1 MKLQSISDLHLELSD
16 NSRWIMENLP
26 EVAGD
31 VLLIAGDSVY
41 LNKNSQYQMH
51 PFWQWASEHYQQV
64 VVAMGNHEFYHD
76 FDVAALKDGH
86 CTEILPNVKA
96 YYNAVVHLQNTDIIV
111 STLWSYIR
119 PEDAFYTERSD
130 SDFYRIKYNGHRMR
144 ADDFNQEHERCKTF
158 IQQAVLNSK
167 APNKVVLTHHVP
179 TFLCQ
184 AKEFVGSTINGAFVT
199 ELGDYIATSN
209 IDYWIYGHSHRNID
223 TEIGH
228 TRILSNQLGYIT
240 HGEHLRNGYKNSKY
254 IEI

>member
-1 MKLQSISDLHLELSD
+1 MTTYNVSNALQWLEDKGWSELID
-16 NSRWIMENLP
+16 ERWTLEVYHELQTSGLNLT
-26 EVAGD
+26 D
-31 VLLIAGDSVY
+31 VEIR
-41 LNKNSQYQMH
+41 
-51 PFWQWASEHYQQV
+51 E
-64 VVAMGNHEFYHD
+64 
-76 FDVAALKDGH
+76 ALDIVIFHKPDYNPANNERLTRGMTTESH
-86 CTEILPNVKA
+86 CTEILPDVKA
-96 YYNAVVHLQNTDIIV
+96 YYNAVVRLQDTDIIV

-119 PEDAFYTERSD
+119 PEDAFYTERGV
-130 SDFYRIKYNGHRMR
+130 SDFYRIMYNGHRMR

-184 AKEFVGSTINGAFVT
+184 AKEFVGSKINGAFVT

-223 TEIGH
+223 AEIGH